1 MDNLRW
7 FHVAGLL
14 LLLIILA
21 VLWVIKES
29 LKEKKESDPWMIK
42 NTRRFRKFEQRDYFF
57 RKTQRKI
64 NQAIIKRL
72 KNTYNEYEN
81 IEVLKE
87 ELLGI
92 KVNMKEI
99 SDDFSLIFT
108 AILSLVVSLIP
119 SFGEMPLV
127 ITLVPSIFI
136 IAAIT
141 SYLKEL
147 FEKLRLEESE
157 IMFYWR
163 LIPVIFV
170 ITTIMI
176 MVLMVGKGS
185 TPLDFYLTD
194 WLFRLIIIEGI
205 VLYLIQLF
213 QKIKDLNYLEIV
225 SIVLE
230 DIIITQER
238 EKWLGQK

>member
-7 FHVAGLL
+7 FHVAGLIL
-14 LLLIILA
+14 LLVILA

-29 LKEKKESDPWMIK
+29 LQDKKASDPWMIK
-42 NTRRFRKFEQRDYFF
+42 NTRRFRKFAQKDYVF
-57 RKTQRKI
+57 RKSQRKI
-64 NQAIIKRL
+64 NQAIIQRL

-81 IEVLKE
+81 IEQLNE

-108 AILSLVVSLIP
+108 AILSLVVSLFP
-119 SFGEMPLV
+119 AFGEMPLF
-127 ITLVPSIFI
+127 IALIPSIFI
-136 IAAIT
+136 IVAIT
-141 SYLKEL
+141 SYLKDL
-147 FEKLRLEESE
+147 FEKLRLEEAE
-157 IMFYWR
+157 TMFYWR
-163 LIPVIFV
+163 LIPVILI

-194 WLFRLIIIEGI
+194 WLFRLLIIEGI
-205 VLYLIQLF
+205 ILYIIQIV
-213 QKIKDLNYLEIV
+213 QKIKDLNYLHIV

-230 DIIITQER
+230 DIIVTQER
-238 EKWLGQK
+238 EKWLG